1 MEISKPVT
9 ETSLSCGPNNYS
21 VRKAEQSR
29 SSEASLRNRQEL
41 ASEAKQEQQEQA
53 QEKKQKTAEAAP
65 AELAAG
71 AWSQPLLLSTGS
83 LALGALVA
91 VAAFA
96 ARLRR
101 QRQVQLNGAGDYL
114 MYAEAAIEVA

>member
-41 ASEAKQEQQEQA
+41 ASEAKQEQQEQ
-53 QEKKQKTAEAAP
+53 KQKTAEAAP